1 MLNIKNVAL
10 IIFISITFSAVG
22 SVQAHNKWSKPF
34 VHGIV
39 IEIGHHEYYLEGAP
53 DGPNGEQDIPG
64 HEWVQVSKN
73 TIIGKHYNTGP
84 FGAPNFWSFDA
95 PDGALLWTM
104 IGKIDV
110 WTEAK
115 AAHYYTEGYI
125 HYHSL
130 VSVKTGKR
138 HPKLV
143 VWLRH
148 SAVMDFTFDGL
159 PDAVEP
165 YPVKIGS
172 DYKMGPNWNIPYDP
186 QAGG

>member
-1 MLNIKNVAL
+1 MRSINKIVLLV
-10 IIFISITFSAVG
+10 FIAVTFLATGSA
-22 SVQAHNKWSKPF
+22 QAHSAWNQPF
-34 VHGIV
+34 VHGIAIKV
-39 IEIGHHEYYLEGAP
+39 GHHKYYLEGAP

-84 FGAPNFWSFDA
+84 FGAANFWSFDA

-104 IGKIDV
+104 IGKIDT

-115 AAHYYTEGYI
+115 AAKYYTEGYI

-130 VSVKTGKR
+130 VSAKTGKR
-138 HPKLV
+138 HPKKV

-148 SAVMDFTFDGL
+148 SAVIDFTFDAL
-159 PDAVEP
+159 PNAVEP
-165 YPVKIGS
+165 YEVKIGS
-172 DYKMGPNWNIPYDP
+172 DYKMAPNWTVPYDP
-186 QAGG
+186 NIGG